1 MQNWGPFFLKEL
13 LFFGAYLKVVL
24 LLSNLFSTLLPG
36 IIHVLYG
43 IIRFVTKLK
52 SLGLASENLVD
63 EDDDD
68 LQNLVDD
75 VDADLESLADDED
88 DEEEFIE
95 DEDDDLELLDQ
106 SDVDFENLFPQIML
120 LWDFSLTF
128 LDNKR

>member
-1 MQNWGPFFLKEL
+1 MIFVCKTEVPFFSRSFYFLGHIWRLYICFLE
-13 LFFGAYLKVVL
+13 L
-24 LLSNLFSTLLPG
+24 LLSNLSSTL
-36 IIHVLYG
+36 
-43 IIRFVTKLK
+43 IIRLVTKLK

>member
-24 LLSNLFSTLLPG
+24 LLSNLFSTLLP
-36 IIHVLYG
+36 G

>member
-1 MQNWGPFFLKEL
+1 M
-13 LFFGAYLKVVL
+13 L
-24 LLSNLFSTLLPG
+24 LLSNLFSTLIPG
-36 IIHVLYG
+36 IIRL
-43 IIRFVTKLK
+43 VTKFK

-75 VDADLESLADDED
+75 VDADLESLADDD
-88 DEEEFIE
+88 DEEFFE

-120 LWDFSLTF
+120 L
-128 LDNKR
+128 

>member
-1 MQNWGPFFLKEL
+1 MQNWGPFILKEL

-36 IIHVLYG
+36 II
-43 IIRFVTKLK
+43 RFVTKLK
-52 SLGLASENLVD
+52 SLGLASDNLVD
-63 EDDDD
+63 EDDDDD

-75 VDADLESLADDED
+75 VDADLESLADDD
-88 DEEEFIE
+88 DGEFIE
-95 DEDDDLELLDQ
+95 DEDLELLDQ

>member
-1 MQNWGPFFLKEL
+1 M
-13 LFFGAYLKVVL
+13 L

-36 IIHVLYG
+36 IIRL
-43 IIRFVTKLK
+43 VTKFK

-75 VDADLESLADDED
+75 VDADLESLADDE
-88 DEEEFIE
+88 EFIE
-95 DEDDDLELLDQ
+95 DDEDDDLELLDQ

-120 LWDFSLTF
+120 L
-128 LDNKR
+128 

>member
-1 MQNWGPFFLKEL
+1 M
-13 LFFGAYLKVVL
+13 L

-36 IIHVLYG
+36 IIRL
-43 IIRFVTKLK
+43 VTKLK

-95 DEDDDLELLDQ
+95 DEDEDLELLDQ

-120 LWDFSLTF
+120 L
-128 LDNKR
+128 

>member
-1 MQNWGPFFLKEL
+1 MKNWGPFFLKEL
-13 LFFGAYLKVVL
+13 LFFGAYLKVVHMFPFL
-24 LLSNLFSTLLPG
+24 TLLP
-36 IIHVLYG
+36 G

-95 DEDDDLELLDQ
+95 DEDEDLELLDQ

>member
-1 MQNWGPFFLKEL
+1 M
-13 LFFGAYLKVVL
+13 L
-24 LLSNLFSTLLPG
+24 LLSNLFSTLLP
-36 IIHVLYG
+36 G

-75 VDADLESLADDED
+75 VDADLESLADDD
-88 DEEEFIE
+88 DDEEFIE

-120 LWDFSLTF
+120 L
-128 LDNKR
+128 

>member
-1 MQNWGPFFLKEL
+1 M
-13 LFFGAYLKVVL
+13 L

-36 IIHVLYG
+36 IIRL
-43 IIRFVTKLK
+43 VTKLK

-75 VDADLESLADDED
+75 VDADLESLADDD
-88 DEEEFIE
+88 EEFIE

-120 LWDFSLTF
+120 L
-128 LDNKR
+128 

>member
-1 MQNWGPFFLKEL
+1 M
-13 LFFGAYLKVVL
+13 L

-36 IIHVLYG
+36 IIRL
-43 IIRFVTKLK
+43 VTKLK

-75 VDADLESLADDED
+75 VDADLESLADDD
-88 DEEEFIE
+88 DDEEFIE
-95 DEDDDLELLDQ
+95 DEDEDLELLDQ

-120 LWDFSLTF
+120 L
-128 LDNKR
+128 

>member
-1 MQNWGPFFLKEL
+1 MFFLCCC
-13 LFFGAYLKVVL
+13 
-24 LLSNLFSTLLPG
+24 SQNLFSTLLP
-36 IIHVLYG
+36 G

-75 VDADLESLADDED
+75 VDADLESLADDD
-88 DEEEFIE
+88 EEFIE
-95 DEDDDLELLDQ
+95 DEDDDLELLDE

-120 LWDFSLTF
+120 L
-128 LDNKR
+128 

>member
-36 IIHVLYG
+36 IIQ
-43 IIRFVTKLK
+43 FVTKLK
-52 SLGLASENLVD
+52 SLGLASDNLVD
-63 EDDDD
+63 EDDDDD

>member
-1 MQNWGPFFLKEL
+1 M
-13 LFFGAYLKVVL
+13 L
-24 LLSNLFSTLLPG
+24 LLSNLFSTLIPG
-36 IIHVLYG
+36 IIRL
-43 IIRFVTKLK
+43 VTKLK

-75 VDADLESLADDED
+75 VDADLESLADDDD

-120 LWDFSLTF
+120 L
-128 LDNKR
+128 

>member
-36 IIHVLYG
+36 II
-43 IIRFVTKLK
+43 RFVTKLK
-52 SLGLASENLVD
+52 SLGLASDNLVD
-63 EDDDD
+63 EDDDDD

-75 VDADLESLADDED
+75 VDADLESLADDD
-88 DEEEFIE
+88 DDDEEFIE

>member
-1 MQNWGPFFLKEL
+1 M
-13 LFFGAYLKVVL
+13 L
-24 LLSNLFSTLLPG
+24 LLSNLFSTLIPG
-36 IIHVLYG
+36 IIRL
-43 IIRFVTKLK
+43 VTKFK

-75 VDADLESLADDED
+75 VDADLESLADDD
-88 DEEEFIE
+88 DDEEFIE

-120 LWDFSLTF
+120 L
-128 LDNKR
+128 

>member
-1 MQNWGPFFLKEL
+1 M
-13 LFFGAYLKVVL
+13 L
-24 LLSNLFSTLLPG
+24 LLSNLFSTLLP
-36 IIHVLYG
+36 G

-75 VDADLESLADDED
+75 VDADLESLADDD
-88 DEEEFIE
+88 EEFIE

-120 LWDFSLTF
+120 L
-128 LDNKR
+128 

>member
-1 MQNWGPFFLKEL
+1 M
-13 LFFGAYLKVVL
+13 L

-36 IIHVLYG
+36 IIRL
-43 IIRFVTKLK
+43 VTKLK

-75 VDADLESLADDED
+75 VDADLESLADDE
-88 DEEEFIE
+88 EFIE
-95 DEDDDLELLDQ
+95 DDEDDDLELLDQ

-120 LWDFSLTF
+120 L
-128 LDNKR
+128 

>member
-36 IIHVLYG
+36 II
-43 IIRFVTKLK
+43 RFVTKLK
-52 SLGLASENLVD
+52 SLGLASDNLVD
-63 EDDDD
+63 EDDDDD

>member
-1 MQNWGPFFLKEL
+1 M
-13 LFFGAYLKVVL
+13 L
-24 LLSNLFSTLLPG
+24 LLSNLFSTLLP
-36 IIHVLYG
+36 G

-75 VDADLESLADDED
+75 VDADLESLADDD
-88 DEEEFIE
+88 EEFIE
-95 DEDDDLELLDQ
+95 DEDDDLELLDE

-120 LWDFSLTF
+120 L
-128 LDNKR
+128 

>member
-1 MQNWGPFFLKEL
+1 MGHIWRLYICFLE
-13 LFFGAYLKVVL
+13 L
-24 LLSNLFSTLLPG
+24 LLSNLSSTL
-36 IIHVLYG
+36 
-43 IIRFVTKLK
+43 IIRLVTKLK

-75 VDADLESLADDED
+75 VDADLESLADDDD